1 MKHFLLVLILFGNI
15 SIVYAYNNLAETYP
29 FLESKI
35 NNLKEKPSEQIVF
48 IRKMIEKAKKD
59 NNIQMLHRAY
69 SLGSTY
75 TRNSEQLKY
84 GDSLLITAFKQ
95 NDSDIIGDCFLAK
108 GTIYMNEERYQD
120 ALQNYVKGYE
130 YIKKKN
136 NPYLVHNAEFLI
148 AQTKIYLGQYQEAR
162 DILTDVLSF
171 YRNHHKKIDNTDYGL
186 YYIYTLISY
195 IDTNSRLSFFE
206 ENKLLI
212 REGLNFINKNNYKDY
227 TSYFVSL
234 EGTDLFHQKKYD
246 LAIEKLNE
254 ALKLYD
260 DNWKHLTEI
269 YYLGLSYWYKGDKNS
284 ALNYLLKINTEYKT
298 TGKLDPQ
305 FRPAIELL
313 INYYKEQG
321 DTKKQLEFVDQLLEL
336 DKIYEKDFKYLY
348 ATLQKEYDIKDLK
361 EKKLN
366 LEDALLKERKIKIII
381 IALSAFVL
389 TISVRLL
396 YLSRK
401 RQKYYKK
408 LLTQMYGNEDTSKEN
423 EITENSKISEYN
435 NINEVFDSSEISD
448 INPLVIENI
457 LTFLNKFEKEKRFLQ
472 KDLSLHN
479 LSQECGTNISYFSK
493 VINYY
498 KKDNFLSYINN
509 LRLDYVVELW
519 KTNPKTRHLRIQEI
533 SFKAGFSTAQS
544 FSKNFKEKYQI
555 SPSYFLK
562 RLENENNLELS
573 SSI

>member
-1 MKHFLLVLILFGNI
+1 MKSLGFVLWFLLGI
-15 SIVYAYNNLAETYP
+15 SMAYANNNLTETYP
-29 FLESKI
+29 YLEKKI
-35 NNLKEKPSEQIVF
+35 NSLKEKPSEQLLY
-48 IRKMIEKAKKD
+48 IRKMINKAKKED
-59 NNIQMLHRAY
+59 NIKMLHRAY
-69 SLGSTY
+69 SLASTY
-75 TRNSEQLKY
+75 TRDSEQLKY

-120 ALQNYVKGYE
+120 ALQNHVKGYE

-148 AQTKIYLGQYQEAR
+148 AQTKIYLGQYQEGH
-162 DILTDVLSF
+162 DILTEVLSF
-171 YRNHHKKIDNTDYGL
+171 YRKHHQKIDNTDYGI

-206 ENKLLI
+206 ENKILI
-212 REGLNFINKNNYKDY
+212 TEGQNFVNKHNYKDY

-246 LAIEKLNE
+246 LAIKKLNE

-260 DNWKHLTEI
+260 DNWKHLTEV

-284 ALNYLLKINTEYKT
+284 ALNYLLKINNEYKT

-321 DTKKQLEFVDQLLEL
+321 DTKKQLEFVDQLLVL
-336 DKIYEKDFKYLY
+336 DKVYEKDFKYLY
-348 ATLQKEYDIKDLK
+348 ATLQKEYDVKHLN
-361 EKKLN
+361 EEKLN
-366 LEDALLKERKIKIII
+366 LENVLAKERGMKIII
-381 IALSAFVL
+381 IALSTFLL
-389 TISVRLL
+389 TILARLV
-396 YLSRK
+396 YLSQK
-401 RQKYYKK
+401 KQKYYKK
-408 LLTQMYGNEDTSKEN
+408 LLIQMYGNEDSSKEN
-423 EITENSKISEYN
+423 KITENSKTSDSNYGIEILN
-435 NINEVFDSSEISD
+435 NSEISD

-457 LTFLNKFEKEKRFLQ
+457 LSFLDKFEKEKKFLQ
-472 KDLSLHN
+472 KDLSLHD
-479 LSQECGTNISYFSK
+479 LAQECGTNISYLSK
-493 VINYY
+493 AINYY

-509 LRLDYVVELW
+509 LRMDYVVELW
-519 KTNPKTRHLRIQEI
+519 KKNPKSRHLRIQEI
-533 SFKAGFSTAQS
+533 SLKAGFSTAQS
-544 FSKNFKEKYQI
+544 FSKNFKEKYEI

-562 RLENENNLELS
+562 RLEKEKT
-573 SSI
+573 